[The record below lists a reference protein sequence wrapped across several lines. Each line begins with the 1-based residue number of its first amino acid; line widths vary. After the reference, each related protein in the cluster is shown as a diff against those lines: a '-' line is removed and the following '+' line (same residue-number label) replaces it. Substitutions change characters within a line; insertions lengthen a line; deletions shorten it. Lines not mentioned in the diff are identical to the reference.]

1 MAETNP
7 KVSNIDVEK
16 ALGQSEE
23 PPLPA
28 SSKQTW
34 GSKDG
39 TLRSNSADDG
49 VVVED
54 DDSDEESSKRSS
66 AVSQW
71 RD

>member
-7 KVSNIDVEK
+7 AASNIDVEK
-16 ALGQSEE
+16 ALGQWEKPHL
-23 PPLPA
+23 PP

-34 GSKDG
+34 GSKDE

-54 DDSDEESSKRSS
+54 DDSDEESSKRSF
-66 AVSQW
+66 AVSQ
-71 RD
+71 